1 MSEGAHRN
9 NRRGLSGALG
19 GLGAALVGLVRT
31 RLELVAI
38 EVDEARIRATEQLVL
53 IIVAGVAFAFAL
65 LALSALVVV
74 VYWDTNRIAALFGVV
89 IAYIV
94 VGSIALWRL
103 SVKRKTRSKPF
114 AESLAQL
121 GRDRA
126 WIANELGDQ
135 K

>member
-1 MSEGAHRN
+1 MSEGAHLN